1 MKKNRSTRRPVII
14 LLAAVMALPLLA
26 QIFMSNSG
34 LQTAQLVSLYRSID
48 QEGKLIQETID
59 IRAFA
64 QDYRNTFHM
73 QRRAYSRAVER
84 CRDRLRNGEDVEC
97 PDFNDTSTYVP
108 LDAHSAAPEDQ
119 DDAGDAPTPGE
130 VEHRV
135 NNSVSYQRELS
146 TEQRLMLRTYTRA
159 GFCSKTAG
167 IMLYDLCQDILGSS
181 EKAAPVGIQNDNI
194 FLRSKHRVGPSTLK
208 LRLQMIDEAISGLK
222 SKRASVRPMGFIE
235 E

>member
-1 MKKNRSTRRPVII
+1 
-14 LLAAVMALPLLA
+14 
-26 QIFMSNSG
+26 
-34 LQTAQLVSLYRSID
+34 
-48 QEGKLIQETID
+48 
-59 IRAFA
+59 
-64 QDYRNTFHM
+64 
-73 QRRAYSRAVER
+73 

-108 LDAHSAAPEDQ
+108 LNTHSAAEEVE
-119 DDAGDAPTPGE
+119 DAPTPGE

-135 NNSVSYQRELS
+135 NNSVSYQREL
-146 TEQRLMLRTYTRA
+146 TTDQRLMLRTYTRA
-159 GFCSKTAG
+159 GFCSKAAG
-167 IMLYDLCQDILGSS
+167 ILLYDLCQDILGSS